1 MKFPLYHRPS
11 ALVFLDDETPYLEM
25 LAIVLPREW
34 CIRFH
39 TRMRDYLAQVHAQ
52 SEQWEADVGLHQQ
65 IISQWYKGKPLP
77 GQVLAYWR
85 EQDHRYGLSSI
96 AVVDYA
102 MPAATGLEV
111 LKVSPPWPPYRLLL
125 TGKADEHIAV
135 AAFNEGL
142 IDRYVTKQHP
152 DLVQQLVGALRQHYN
167 APMDFHEGIWRN
179 VLRRSQQQALQDRA
193 VQQSLQEWLKR
204 HECVEYVVLPEPFG
218 LLALDAEGFA
228 HWLQFEMHK
237 DLAAAVDL
245 AQAAGHDAQTIS
257 AIAQGQQLSDAE
269 WLQAMDLVQAPQS
282 APAMALGTGGH
293 LMAAHFPQTSLGRM
307 GLGHR
312 AFLAGQPERSVDLE
326 G

>member
-11 ALVFLDDETPYLEM
+11 SLVFLDDETPYLEM
-25 LAIVLPREW
+25 LAIVLPRDW

-52 SEQWEADVGLHQQ
+52 SQQWEDDVAKHQN
-65 IISQWYKGKPLP
+65 IVNQWHKGKPLP
-77 GQVLAYWR
+77 GLVLAYWR
-85 EQDHRYGLSSI
+85 AQHQRYGLPSI

-111 LKVSPPWPPYRLLL
+111 LKASPPWPPYRVLL

-135 AAFNEGL
+135 SAFNDGL
-142 IDRYVTKQHP
+142 IDRYVTKQSP
-152 DLVQQLVGALRQHYN
+152 DLAQQLVSALRQHYN

-193 VQQSLQEWLKR
+193 VQQSLQDWLKR
-204 HECVEYVVLPEPFG
+204 NDCVEYVVLPEPFG
-218 LLALDAEGFA
+218 LLALDTLGQA

-245 AQAAGHDAQTIS
+245 AKAAGHDTQTVAAIS
-257 AIAQGQQLSDAE
+257 EGRVLSDAE
-269 WLQAMDLVQAPQS
+269 WLQALGIHQAPQS

-293 LMAAHFPQTSLGRM
+293 LMAAHFQQTALGSV
-307 GLGHR
+307 GLGYR
-312 AFLAGQPERSVDLE
+312 AFLASQPERGVDLDA
-326 G
+326 

>member
-52 SEQWEADVGLHQQ
+52 SEQWETDVGQHQQ

-135 AAFNEGL
+135 AAFNDGL
-142 IDRYVTKQHP
+142 IHRYVTKQHP
-152 DLVQQLVGALRQHYN
+152 DLAQQLVGALRQHYN
-167 APMDFHEGIWRN
+167 APMDFHEAIWRN
-179 VLRRSQQQALQDRA
+179 VLRRSQQIAFQDRA
-193 VQQSLQEWLKR
+193 VQQSLKQWLKQ

-257 AIAQGQQLSDAE
+257 AIAQGQKLSDAE
-269 WLQAMDLVQAPQS
+269 WLQAMDLAQAPQS
-282 APAMALGTGGH
+282 APAMAIGTGGH
-293 LMAAHFPQTSLGRM
+293 LIAAHFPQTSLGRM

-312 AFLAGQPERSVDLE
+312 AFLANQPERSVDFDS
-326 G
+326 

>member
-25 LAIVLPREW
+25 LAIVLPHDW

-39 TRMRDYLAQVHAQ
+39 TRKRDYLAQVHAQ
-52 SEQWEADVGLHQQ
+52 SQQWEDDVALHQE
-65 IISQWYKGKPLP
+65 IINQWHQGKPLP
-77 GQVLAYWR
+77 GLVLNYWR
-85 EQDHRYGLSSI
+85 KQQHRYGLPSI

-111 LKVSPPWPPYRLLL
+111 LQVSPAWPPYRVLL

-142 IDRYVTKQHP
+142 IDHYITKQSP
-152 DLVQQLVGALRQHYN
+152 DLAQQLVGALKRHYN

-179 VLRRSQQQALQDRA
+179 VLRRSQQQALQDLA
-193 VQQSLQEWLKR
+193 AQQALQAWLTR
-204 HECVEYVVLPEPFG
+204 YECVEYVVLPEPFG
-218 LLALDAEGFA
+218 LLALDTQGMA
-228 HWLQFEMHK
+228 HWLQFEMRK

-245 AQAAGHDAQTIS
+245 ARAAGHDTQMIS
-257 AIAQGQQLSDAE
+257 AIAAGQVLSDAE
-269 WLQAMDLVQAPQS
+269 WLQALGSEQAPQT
-282 APAMALGTGGH
+282 APAIALGTGGQ
-293 LMAAHFPQTSLGRM
+293 LIAAHFAQASLGLI

-312 AFLAGQPERSVDLE
+312 AFLASLPERGVDFDN
-326 G
+326 